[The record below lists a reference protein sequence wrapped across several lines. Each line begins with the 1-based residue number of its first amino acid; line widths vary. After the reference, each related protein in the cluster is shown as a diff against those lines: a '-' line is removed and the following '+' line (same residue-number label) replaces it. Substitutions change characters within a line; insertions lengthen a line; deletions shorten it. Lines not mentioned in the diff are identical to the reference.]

1 MKLTQKDYKGLSYS
15 DYKKVVL
22 ENKRLKEMKE
32 VKHIDK
38 DMKGLENDFEK
49 IIKENDALKE
59 QANQIREIIFTQKEE
74 PLSKLDRILGLLK

>member
-1 MKLTQKDYKGLSYS
+1 MMKGQI
-15 DYKKVVL
+15 VVL
-22 ENKRLKEMKE
+22 KILFKMKEEEELKNRLKIAIEY
-32 VKHIDK
+32 I
-38 DMKGLENDFEK
+38 KGLENDFEK